1 VCISEKRYVIAQ
13 HIVPAATHGA
23 APDVARPAAVP
34 AVIARPAQPQPAV
47 QSPKPRTW
55 LWALAALGLLGLGGL
70 LLFKPWASAVVT
82 VSTETLSLGPVARV
96 LAVNGR
102 IAAQT
107 SVDIRAQVSGTL
119 VDLPIAEGDFAG
131 AGAVLA
137 RIDAAAPNA
146 VVRAALAGLDAA
158 LVAQANA
165 QAVYARTKALGTNA
179 ARVVLESAARGV
191 ETAAQE
197 ALRMT
202 ALLDQAQLQL
212 DKYTIRAPQAGTVLT
227 LKIQQGQ
234 TADPSAVLMTL
245 ADMGKV
251 LVETDVDES
260 YATQIKLG
268 QAATLQLAG
277 EANIRQG
284 RVSFVSQRV
293 DEATG
298 GLAIKLMPLAPIA
311 APIGLTV
318 TANITVDDRAAALT
332 VPRAAIVRERQ
343 SSAVFVVTNQSARR
357 QVVSVIEWPA
367 TRLIVTDGLKAGDVV
382 ISDAAGIADGQS
394 VSVAPQ

>member
-1 VCISEKRYVIAQ
+1 MRISEKRPVIAQ

-34 AVIARPAQPQPAV
+34 AVIARPAPPKPAV
-47 QSPKPRTW
+47 QSPKPRKW

-70 LLFKPWASAVVT
+70 LIFKPWASAVVT
-82 VSTETLSLGPVARV
+82 VGTETLSLGPVARV

-119 VDLPIAEGDFAG
+119 VDLPIAEGDFAV

-212 DKYTIRAPQAGTVLT
+212 DKYTILAPQAGTVLT
-227 LKIQQGQ
+227 LKMQQGQ

-260 YATQIKLG
+260 YATQIRVG
-268 QAATLQLAG
+268 QPAALQLSG
-277 EANIRQG
+277 ETTVRDGQ
-284 RVSFVSQRV
+284 VSFVSQKV

-298 GLAIKLMPLAPIA
+298 GLAVELTPDVAVT

-318 TANITVDDRAAALT
+318 TANIIVDDRPAAIT
-332 VPRAAIVRERQ
+332 VPRAAILREAGGQ
-343 SSAVFVVTNQSARR
+343 AVLVVEDGITRR
-357 QVVSVIEWPA
+357 RAITALDWPA
-367 TRLIVTDGLKAGDVV
+367 ARLIVTEGLADGDMV
-382 ISDAAGIADGQS
+382 IADATGLAEGQP
-394 VSVAPQ
+394 VMVAP